1 MGPARWSRLIGMT
14 AMTTILAASPAFAQE
29 RRAGPEDSRIKDA
42 TAQPAEVQAGQ
53 TASGTPLARNEGPV
67 TDAAQAAGDEV
78 VVTGLRES
86 LRRATDIKRAAP
98 NIVDSIVADDI
109 GKLPDQNIAEAIQR
123 IPGVTI
129 SRDNGEG
136 QFITVRGLGPAF
148 STALYNGRILATE
161 NQGRE
166 FSFDILPAELINR
179 VDISKTPL
187 ASQIDG
193 GIASTVD
200 MYTARP
206 FDFREGRFAIS
217 AQGNYDDLRGQV
229 SPQVSGLLSRTFAD
243 GRLGVLV
250 AGAYLNRKIAGR
262 RIFTDGWEA
271 NQNLDLNKDGRN
283 EFTGVSLPTY
293 VEYGVNSTTRERLS
307 GLATVQWK
315 PTDTIVAT
323 LDGLY
328 SKLDVNDDNKVFFV
342 YGGPGDITAATVDA
356 NNTVTSYTG
365 IASGPTITNQVRP
378 RLAKT
383 YQGGLNVAWNPN
395 PQVSALLDLS
405 YSRAT
410 DNTGGNQ
417 AWFEANLALPGYSP
431 AGVGFSLSPDGL
443 PVYSGLG
450 NILDTSNARAG
461 YLTFEG
467 VSVSDRIYQLNSQV
481 KYETDGGLFRSLTTG
496 LNYVDRR
503 KGRFSY
509 KTPDR
514 LQSVFGGVRYPQS
527 LFGEPAD
534 ADDFFDVGMFPGGF
548 PAYSVADVQA
558 FLLTEATINAT
569 ADPAATRAA
578 LAANNGGLGVVLLPS
593 NSGSAQE
600 RTLSTFVQG
609 AFGGA
614 FGSRNWEA
622 NLGLRFTR
630 TKVISRGFGQE
641 ILSITSPG
649 AGLDPIVNLS
659 PAQPI
664 VDRGEYA
671 EILPTANFKIDAFQD
686 VVFQAA
692 VAKTLT
698 RATLSDLLLIRNINP
713 RPRERAITDGN
724 PGLQP
729 IIGWNYDA
737 ALTWYLDRS
746 SYVGVA
752 GFYKDIS
759 NVTETVTSTIQLLGL
774 DFRRTRPENVGSDK
788 YYGVEFLGQ
797 YTFTGL
803 PAPLDGL
810 GVQANFSLVAPDAT
824 SYNVVGF
831 YEKGPLQARIAY
843 NYRQGYRQTEQGNRG
858 QPVDVAAYGIV
869 DASINYAL
877 TPNVTLFAQGLNLF
891 NEKTF
896 LYSVYKERTI
906 TYETY
911 GPRFALGVRASF

>member
-1 MGPARWSRLIGMT
+1 MRKGWSCLVGMT
-14 AMTTILAASPAFAQE
+14 AMTTVLLVAAPAYAQE
-29 RRAGPEDSRIKDA
+29 RKAQPQDSQIKDEVA
-42 TAQPAEVQAGQ
+42 KPAEVEAGRTQ
-53 TASGTPLARNEGPV
+53 DGTPLAEDG
-67 TDAAQAAGDEV
+67 GKDEI

-86 LRRATDIKRAAP
+86 LRRAVDIKRSAD

-179 VDISKTPL
+179 VDVSKTPT
-187 ASQIDG
+187 AAQIEG

-206 FDFREGRFAIS
+206 FDFGKTKIVVS
-217 AQGNYDDLRGQV
+217 AQGNYDKLRGKI
-229 SPQVSGLLSRTFAD
+229 SPQASGLFSTVLAD
-243 GRLGVLV
+243 GDFGILGAVS
-250 AGAYLNRKIAGR
+250 YIDRKIEGK

-271 NQNLDLNKDGRN
+271 NQSLDLNKDGRP

-293 VEYGVNSTTRERLS
+293 VEYGVNSTKRKRIS

-315 PTDTIVAT
+315 PSGTTVLT

-342 YGGPGDITAATVDA
+342 YGGPGEITAATVDA
-356 NNTVTSYTG
+356 NNTITSYTG

-378 RLAKT
+378 RLAET
-383 YQGGLNVAWNPN
+383 YEAGFNVEWKPTA
-395 PQVSALLDLS
+395 QLSSFLDLS
-405 YSRAT
+405 YSKAT
-410 DNTGGNQ
+410 DSTGGNQ
-417 AWFEANLALPGYSP
+417 AWFEANLATPGYSP
-431 AGVGFSLSPDGL
+431 AGVQFNLSKGGL
-443 PVYSGLG
+443 PTYAGLG

-467 VSVSDRIYQLNSQV
+467 VSISDRIYQVNSQL
-481 KYETDGGLFRSLTTG
+481 KYAADAGIFRVLAVG
-496 LNYVDRR
+496 VNYSDRKKER
-503 KGRFSY
+503 SSF
-509 KTPDR
+509 KTPSE

-527 LFGEPAD
+527 IFGKPAD
-534 ADDFFDVGMFPGGF
+534 ADSFFDVGMFPGGF
-548 PAYSVADVQA
+548 PAYSVADLQG
-558 FLLTEATINAT
+558 FLLSEATINAT

-578 LAANNGGLGVVLLPS
+578 LAANGGGLGVVLVPN
-593 NSGSAQE
+593 NSGSARE
-600 RTLSTFVQG
+600 RTIGTFVQG
-609 AFGGA
+609 SFGGN
-614 FGSRNWEA
+614 FGSRAWSGNI
-622 NLGLRFTR
+622 GVRY
-630 TKVISRGFGQE
+630 TKTDVTSRGFGQE
-641 ILSITSPG
+641 ILGITAPP
-649 AGLDPIVNLS
+649 GLDPIVNLS
-659 PAQPI
+659 PAQSI
-664 VDRGEYA
+664 IAKGSYSEV
-671 EILPTANFKIDAFQD
+671 LPSANFKLDVIRN

-737 ALTWYLDRS
+737 ALTWYIDRS
-746 SYVGVA
+746 SFLSVA
-752 GFYKDIS
+752 AFKKDLKNIS
-759 NVTETVTSTIQLLGL
+759 ESVTSTIQVLGL
-774 DFRRTRPENVGSDK
+774 DFRRTRPENVGDRT
-788 YYGVEFLGQ
+788 YRGIEFSGQ
-797 YTFTGL
+797 YTFAGL
-803 PAPLDGL
+803 PAPLDGF
-810 GVQANFSLVAPDAT
+810 GVQANVSLVEPDAT
-824 SYNVVGF
+824 TYNLVGF

-843 NYRQGYRQTEQGNRG
+843 NYRNSYEQTALGNRG
-858 QPVDVAAYGIV
+858 QPVNVAAYGIW

-877 TPNVTLFAQGLNLF
+877 TKNVTVFAQGLNLF

-896 LYSVYKERTI
+896 TYSIFQERTI

-911 GPRFALGVRASF
+911 GPRFALGVRAIF